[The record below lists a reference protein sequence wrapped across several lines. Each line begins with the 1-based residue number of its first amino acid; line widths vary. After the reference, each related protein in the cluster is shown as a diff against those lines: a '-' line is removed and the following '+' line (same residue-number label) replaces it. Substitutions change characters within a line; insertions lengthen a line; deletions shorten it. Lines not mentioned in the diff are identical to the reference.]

1 MLPPARVW
9 VSLGRVSGYMQ
20 SHPLYL
26 IPTPSLAAPRIAL
39 FRASTSTCA
48 LFLRKLGPLPGTR
61 AGTRGGSS
69 PRLARL
75 QNRSMHRI
83 RRPGPP
89 RSPRP
94 SMEHVGTWRAG
105 VNASP
110 RGECTITVSEDA
122 VLAVRHRNH
131 SAPTT
136 SLTSD
141 PAFDPAGP
149 VDSCGPRF
157 TAFRRRGPATAT
169 LVRPSRGSRN
179 ADLSSS
185 SALDRGSRFG
195 HGSVASVQG
204 SRFKGW

>member
-26 IPTPSLAAPRIAL
+26 IPTPSLAALRIAL
-39 FRASTSTCA
+39 FRASTSTYA
-48 LFLRKLGPLPGTR
+48 LFLRKPGPLPGTR
-61 AGTRGGSS
+61 VGTRGGSS
-69 PRLARL
+69 PR
-75 QNRSMHRI
+75 SMLPQHRPVHRI
-83 RRPGPP
+83 GP
-89 RSPRP
+89 RSLRP